1 MSNVRQHYFLGSNES
16 EGFGRYITRRGIRH
30 MTKRK
35 TWTAAAV
42 LMSAMLVLTS
52 ACSSSKGGSPS
63 SSPSSSAAVEAIT
76 DFAKQ
81 PEITLDV
88 FSNLANFEGNQPGW
102 FAKLVKDKFNIKLN
116 IISGGQSK

>member
-1 MSNVRQHYFLGSNES
+1 
-16 EGFGRYITRRGIRH
+16 

-88 FSNLANFEGNQPGW
+88 FSNLANYDGESAG
-102 FAKLVKDKFNIKLN
+102 LVCK
-116 IISGGQSK
+116 GGQR